1 MKNKTASLDLFHDIE
16 LPQQKEDPFFSD
28 MESEDEGGE
37 SAAFDAASEMQAD
50 ISGTADPESEQMDKG
65 FEPFPLNY
73 SPMAN
78 FPQLAG
84 MMVPVWVFC
93 PGFPLC
99 FPVMALFPVLICS

>member
-28 MESEDEGGE
+28 MESEDEGGNP
-37 SAAFDAASEMQAD
+37 AVFDAEPEQQAD
-50 ISGTADPESEQMDKG
+50 ISDTSAPESEQMDKG
-65 FEPFPLNY
+65 FELFPVNY

-78 FPQLAG
+78 FPQLSG

-93 PGFPLC
+93 PGIPLC